1 MTPTTVR
8 GYFCGD
14 RALSI
19 LGGYLAFT
27 GILMVAMLVMKF
39 VVAIQ
44 SLRNVLP
51 AAW

>member
-1 MTPTTVR
+1 MTPTTAR
-8 GYFCGD
+8 GYICGD
-14 RALSI
+14 TAVSI

-27 GILMVAMLVMKF
+27 GILIVALLVMKF
-39 VVAIQ
+39 VVAMQ

>member
-1 MTPTTVR
+1 MTPTTARDYFR
-8 GYFCGD
+8 GD
-14 RALSI
+14 TALSI

-27 GILMVAMLVMKF
+27 GMLMAALLVMKF